1 MYKGIIFNSSTV
13 RLLSGAFADHVK
25 TNHIRT
31 AVGSNPGR
39 GDVQATLDALASR
52 WTSSWA
58 SSACTGT
65 VRSGDLRGG
74 MHLSLRTR

>member
-13 RLLSGAFADHVK
+13 RFADHVK

-31 AVGSNPGR
+31 AVVSNHGR
-39 GDVQATLDALASR
+39 GDVQAKLDALASR

-58 SSACTGT
+58 SSA
-65 VRSGDLRGG
+65 
-74 MHLSLRTR
+74 

>member
-25 TNHIRT
+25 MNHIRT
-31 AVGSNPGR
+31 AVVSNHGR
-39 GDVQATLDALASR
+39 GDVQAKLDALASR

-58 SSACTGT
+58 SSA
-65 VRSGDLRGG
+65 
-74 MHLSLRTR
+74 